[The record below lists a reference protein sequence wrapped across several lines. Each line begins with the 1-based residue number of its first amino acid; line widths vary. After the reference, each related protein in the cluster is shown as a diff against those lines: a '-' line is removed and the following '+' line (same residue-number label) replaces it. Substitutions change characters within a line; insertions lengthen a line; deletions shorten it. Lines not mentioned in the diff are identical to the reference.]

1 LLHETD
7 AARLLGMHRRLEAM
21 RSSRI
26 PLTRSSWRR
35 TGEHTAVGEWSLGG
49 AATPA
54 VVRLSE
60 EIGRGQRVA
69 RYTLE
74 GNGGQGWQRI
84 GGGTTIGHCRL
95 ERIESV
101 APIRQLRLRVEEAA
115 APPDAVGIDLF
126 GTV

>member
-1 LLHETD
+1 
-7 AARLLGMHRRLEAM
+7 M

-35 TGEHTAVGEWSLGG
+35 SGERTAVGEWSLSG

-54 VVRLSE
+54 VVRLGE

-84 GGGTTIGHCRL
+84 GGGTTIGHCRM

-101 APIRQLRLRVEEAA
+101 APIRQLRLRVEEAV
-115 APPDAVGIDLF
+115 APPEPVSIDLF